1 MTSSPIPHLFDSHA
15 HFSVD
20 TAEEV
25 LSHSIAAGMDGLVAV
40 GADDR
45 ANTGAMAAAR
55 AYLSMAPKNFQ
66 MKLALGFDFGAD
78 KTPEEAVAALTQLRA
93 EAPLPLSAV
102 GELGL
107 DAHYGTPATLP
118 LQRAR
123 FERLVALASEWNL
136 PVIVHCRETE
146 ADILAILKSAGSKSL
161 SAEGRLG
168 VLHCFVG
175 DAAFAREVLDLGM
188 MVSLSG
194 IVTFRNA
201 ETLREVAKLIPRDR
215 LLVETDSPYLAPVP
229 LRGKVC
235 EPAFVEHTV
244 RRLAEVRGED
254 PAELAAAMRE
264 NARRLFGE

>member
-1 MTSSPIPHLFDSHA
+1 MPPSSIPHLFDSHA
-15 HFSVD
+15 HFSAD
-20 TAEEV
+20 RAAEV
-25 LSHSIAAGMDGLVAV
+25 LSRSCAAGMDGLVAV

-45 ANTGAMAAAR
+45 ANAGAIAVAR
-55 AYLSMAPKNFQ
+55 AYLDMAPENFQ
-66 MKLALGFDFGAD
+66 LKLALGFDYS
-78 KTPEEAVAALTQLRA
+78 TETSPEEAATALTHLRT

-107 DAHYGTPATLP
+107 DAHYGTPETLP
-118 LQRAR
+118 LQRAK
-123 FERLVALASEWNL
+123 FERMAALAAEWNL

-146 ADILAILKSAGSKSL
+146 ADVLSILKSAGSKTL
-161 SAEGRLG
+161 SSKGRLG

-201 ETLREVAKLIPRDR
+201 DALRKVAKTIPRDR

-254 PAELAAAMRE
+254 AAELAAATSE